1 MEAIR
6 MGKKLD
12 RRDVS
17 LSLPNKVV
25 DALDKIAEE
34 RAMSRSVI
42 AQETLERGLKTGGDL
57 HD

>member
-1 MEAIR
+1 